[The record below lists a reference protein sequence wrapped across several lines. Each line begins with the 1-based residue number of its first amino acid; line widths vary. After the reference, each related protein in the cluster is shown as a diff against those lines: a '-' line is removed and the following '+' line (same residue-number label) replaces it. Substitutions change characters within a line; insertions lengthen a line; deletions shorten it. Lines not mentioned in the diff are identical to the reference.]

1 MAIPSSI
8 LAWSIPRDRE
18 AWQATVHGV
27 SKELDMTEQLN
38 NNGVRDPKDGGDGPA
53 SQEVELVPA
62 TETAC
67 RVGRS
72 APQPGARGIHKM
84 GLGSGPG

>member
-1 MAIPSSI
+1 MEKKMAIPSSI

-62 TETAC
+62 TDSLQ
-67 RVGRS
+67 G
-72 APQPGARGIHKM
+72 G
-84 GLGSGPG
+84 